1 MGKVIS
7 IGGGKRFAVG
17 ATLGY
22 GGTFAEK
29 QRRAY
34 EREVGAVNNFADDTI
49 GARQFAYRTKSN
61 KAMREATVM
70 ALTGT
75 RVTQELAVAA

>member
-34 EREVGAVNNFADDTI
+34 EREVGAVNNFADDSLA
-49 GARQFAYRTKSN
+49 ARQFNYRS
-61 KAMREATVM
+61 KAKKQDRVDAVF
-70 ALTGT
+70 ALAQV
-75 RVTQELAVAA
+75 RVAAEAVAA